1 MHPMFVKL
9 FLEPDA
15 DDLQAEEE
23 ALRRSARLARRT
35 RRAIMAKSIARDRT
49 RILCQVMSCRAVASA
64 VCHSICHSY

>member
-35 RRAIMAKSIARDRT
+35 RRAIMVKSIARDRT
-49 RILCQVMSCRAVASA
+49 RISA
-64 VCHSICHSY
+64 R

>member
-23 ALRRSARLARRT
+23 ALRRSGRLARRT
-35 RRAIMAKSIARDRT
+35 RRAVVVKSVARDRT
-49 RILCQVMSCRAVASA
+49 RISA
-64 VCHSICHSY
+64 R

>member
-23 ALRRSARLARRT
+23 ARRRSSRRARRT
-35 RRAIMAKSIARDRT
+35 RRAMVVKSIARDRT
-49 RILCQVMSCRAVASA
+49 RISA
-64 VCHSICHSY
+64 R